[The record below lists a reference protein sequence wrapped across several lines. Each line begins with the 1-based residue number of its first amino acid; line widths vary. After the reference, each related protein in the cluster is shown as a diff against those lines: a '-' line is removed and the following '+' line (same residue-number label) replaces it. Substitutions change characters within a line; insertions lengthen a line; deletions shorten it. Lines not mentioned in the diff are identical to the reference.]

1 MVARL
6 LLLSFALACACGDSS
21 PAATPDA
28 LDANVL
34 RVNGQYSTSVS
45 LTQSTCQGI
54 QVQDNPTNLA
64 HVPGA
69 SALTLT
75 HAGVNYPGTV
85 ARDGSFTT
93 TAVPVTVGSDTH
105 TLTIAGRFSATGFDA
120 TVSAA
125 VSRSGG
131 TVCDYVVHW
140 SGTKLDGM
148 NVIPD

>member
-6 LLLSFALACACGDSS
+6 ILLSFTLACGCGDSS
-21 PAATPDA
+21 PAAAPDA
-28 LDANVL
+28 PDANVL

-54 QVQDNPTNLA
+54 QVQDNPTNVA

-85 ARDGSFTT
+85 ARDGSFSTT
-93 TAVPVTVGSDTH
+93 SVPVTVGSDTH
-105 TLTIAGRFSATGFDA
+105 TLAIAGQFSATGFDA

-125 VSRSGG
+125 VTRSGSP
-131 TVCDYVVHW
+131 VCDYVVHW

-148 NVIPD
+148 NVIPE